1 MKYPFIRQHP
11 DDLILVSVV
20 IDGRYKLKVAVDTAA
35 SHTVLDSNAL
45 YMVGYDFRESIGS
58 EPVETANGVISTDI
72 FGLSSLKAV
81 GIQRQDFPIQ
91 VYDFLAH
98 GVLSDYHGLL
108 GLDFFE
114 GETICFDFS
123 KNEISIGEHK

>member
-1 MKYPFIRQHP
+1 MKYPFKRNHP
-11 DDLILVSVV
+11 DDLILVSIV
-20 IDGRYKLKVAVDTAA
+20 IDGGYKLRVAVDTAA
-35 SHTVLDSNAL
+35 SHTVIDSNAL
-45 YMVGYDFRESIGS
+45 YMVGYELNQSIAT

-72 FGLSSLKAV
+72 FKLNSLQSL
-81 GIQRQDFPIQ
+81 GIQRKGFDIQ

-123 KNEISIGEHK
+123 KNELFIGVH

>member
-1 MKYPFIRQHP
+1 MKYPFKRNHP
-11 DDLILVSVV
+11 DDLILVSIV
-20 IDGRYKLKVAVDTAA
+20 IDGGYKLRVAVDTAA

-45 YMVGYDFRESIGS
+45 YMVGYELKESIAT

-72 FGLSSLKAV
+72 FKLNSLQSL
-81 GIQRQDFPIQ
+81 GIKREGFNIQ

-114 GETICFDFS
+114 
-123 KNEISIGEHK
+123 

>member
-1 MKYPFIRQHP
+1 MKHPFKRNHP
-11 DDLILVSVV
+11 DDLILVSIV
-20 IDGRYKLKVAVDTAA
+20 IDGRYKLRVAVDTAA
-35 SHTVLDSNAL
+35 SHTVIDSNAL
-45 YMVGYDFRESIGS
+45 YMVGYELRESIAS

-72 FGLSSLKAV
+72 FKLANLQSL
-81 GIQRQDFPIQ
+81 GIHRKGFDIQ

-114 GETICFDFS
+114 GETICFDFAR
-123 KNEISIGEHK
+123 NELYIGGH

>member
-1 MKYPFIRQHP
+1 MKYPFKRNHP
-11 DDLILVSVV
+11 DDLILVSIV
-20 IDGRYKLKVAVDTAA
+20 IDGRYKLRVAVDTAA
-35 SHTVLDSNAL
+35 SHTVIDSNAL
-45 YMVGYDFRESIGS
+45 YMVGDELRESVAS

-72 FGLSSLKAV
+72 FKLANLQSL
-81 GIQRQDFPIQ
+81 GIQRQNFDIQ

-114 GETICFDFS
+114 DETLCFDFS
-123 KNEISIGEHK
+123 KNEITIGGH

>member
-1 MKYPFIRQHP
+1 MKYPFKRNHP
-11 DDLILVSVV
+11 DDLILVSIV
-20 IDGRYKLKVAVDTAA
+20 IDGRYKLRVAVDTAA

-45 YMVGYDFRESIGS
+45 YMVGYELKESIAT

-72 FGLSSLKAV
+72 FKLNSLQSL
-81 GIQRQDFPIQ
+81 GIKREGFNIQ

-123 KNEISIGEHK
+123 KNELFIGVH

>member
-1 MKYPFIRQHP
+1 MKYPFKRNHP
-11 DDLILVSVV
+11 DDLILVSIV
-20 IDGRYKLKVAVDTAA
+20 IDGGYKLRVAVDTAA

-45 YMVGYDFRESIGS
+45 YMVGYELKESIAT

-72 FGLSSLKAV
+72 FKLNSLQSL
-81 GIQRQDFPIQ
+81 GIKREGFNIQ

-123 KNEISIGEHK
+123 KNELFIGVH

>member
-1 MKYPFIRQHP
+1 MRYPFKREHP
-11 DDLILVSVV
+11 DDLILVSIV
-20 IDGRYKLKVAVDTAA
+20 IDGRYKLRVAVDTAA
-35 SHTVLDSNAL
+35 PHTVLDSNAL
-45 YMVGYDFRESIGS
+45 YMVGYELRESIAS

-72 FGLSSLKAV
+72 FRLTKLQSL
-81 GIQRQDFPIQ
+81 GIERKDFDIQ

-114 GETICFDFS
+114 NETLCFDFLR
-123 KNEISIGEHK
+123 NELFVGEH

>member
-1 MKYPFIRQHP
+1 
-11 DDLILVSVV
+11 V
-20 IDGRYKLKVAVDTAA
+20 IDGRYKLRVAVDTAA

-45 YMVGYDFRESIGS
+45 YMVGYELRESIAS

-72 FGLSSLKAV
+72 FRLTKLQSL
-81 GIQRQDFPIQ
+81 GIERKDFDIQ

-114 GETICFDFS
+114 NETLCFDFLR
-123 KNEISIGEHK
+123 NELFVGEH

>member
-1 MKYPFIRQHP
+1 MRYPFKREHP
-11 DDLILVSVV
+11 DDLILVSIV
-20 IDGRYKLKVAVDTAA
+20 IDGRYKLRVAVDTAA

-45 YMVGYDFRESIGS
+45 YMVGYELRESIAS

-72 FGLSSLKAV
+72 FRLTKLQSL
-81 GIQRQDFPIQ
+81 GIERKDFDIQ

-114 GETICFDFS
+114 NETLCFDFLR
-123 KNEISIGEHK
+123 NELFVGEH